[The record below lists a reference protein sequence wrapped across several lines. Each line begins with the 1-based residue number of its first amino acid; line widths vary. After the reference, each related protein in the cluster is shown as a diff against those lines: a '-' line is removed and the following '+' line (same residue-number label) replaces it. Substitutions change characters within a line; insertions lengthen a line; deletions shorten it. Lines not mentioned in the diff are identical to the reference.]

1 MNYFKTLLLAASAL
15 SLHSCASLTGYQDGR
30 ALGEEKTEVG
40 VSLNVSQSPDFFYD
54 DGEEVLDENF
64 AFPNLELTGRYGVS
78 DKFDVGVKLNTNLNL
93 SITTK
98 YQFLGD
104 RQSKAAMAIGAD
116 VGTFGIISS
125 LWNAQL
131 PLYFSLHPSD
141 KFTWYLSPRYIF
153 QFATGDLS
161 TNISYLGGNT
171 GLLFG
176 RKHKFGFDLGYY
188 NLTDFDGSGVN
199 LLTIGVGGKFVF
211 GGKDEDTMDVE
222 MAPEENKKPKRRRK

>member
-1 MNYFKTLLLAASAL
+1 MCQPYRLPGWT
-15 SLHSCASLTGYQDGR
+15 CPGR
-30 ALGEEKTEVG
+30 RKTEVG

-131 PLYFSLHPSD
+131 PLYFSLHHPIN
-141 KFTWYLSPRYIF
+141 LHGIF
-153 QFATGDLS
+153 RPGIFS
-161 TNISYLGGNT
+161 
-171 GLLFG
+171 
-176 RKHKFGFDLGYY
+176 
-188 NLTDFDGSGVN
+188 NLPQE
-199 LLTIGVGGKFVF
+199 I
-211 GGKDEDTMDVE
+211 
-222 MAPEENKKPKRRRK
+222 